1 MDIQNINLIK
11 AAKIGDL
18 QVIKKIIKN
27 GGNVNYIC
35 DDITALIWAA
45 QNGHLDVVNIL
56 INNGINIYH
65 VVKNRPDPW
74 ILNNINGQ
82 IIIAKYLKTN
92 GYYNYANLLLDTIE
106 NGDTALTIAAKNKHP
121 KIVERLAYEIY
132 EQEIKQ
138 RYKFGLPT
146 ILNVTTNKNNF
157 EVKSL
162 QELANEVQKI
172 TTNIDFREPNP
183 YQKLQINL
191 KLAQLEIDKKKLNE
205 FNKRIEKTK
214 LLVNEINAIDLQNQT
229 STSNQNTYC
238 NIL

>member
-11 AAKIGDL
+11 AAKSGDL

-56 INNGINIYH
+56 IDNDVNIYH

-92 GYYNYANLLLDTIE
+92 GYYNY
-106 NGDTALTIAAKNKHP
+106 
-121 KIVERLAYEIY
+121 
-132 EQEIKQ
+132 
-138 RYKFGLPT
+138 
-146 ILNVTTNKNNF
+146 
-157 EVKSL
+157 
-162 QELANEVQKI
+162 
-172 TTNIDFREPNP
+172 
-183 YQKLQINL
+183 
-191 KLAQLEIDKKKLNE
+191 
-205 FNKRIEKTK
+205 
-214 LLVNEINAIDLQNQT
+214 
-229 STSNQNTYC
+229 
-238 NIL
+238 